1 MAIFE
6 DPQGVLHRQDFFD
19 FLIVDEKH
27 GISAL
32 CFCYH
37 NEPKLSLGSRNAI
50 CEFLVF
56 APRLALQRPIRRARP
71 PLTSALRR

>member
-1 MAIFE
+1 MKLLALSRLGVHVHPRPSGKLAAGQLSMAIFE

-27 GISAL
+27 GVSAL

-37 NEPKLSLGSRNAI
+37 NEPK
-50 CEFLVF
+50 
-56 APRLALQRPIRRARP
+56 
-71 PLTSALRR
+71 